1 MHHRRCFSCSE
12 KQFTAQSRIFYLLN
26 VFARTTINGSETQKR
41 MGVHQK
47 GFTITSWSLWQH
59 GCILDTPVWVS
70 YKQKQREPIIRSR
83 RLQGWVPQAQS
94 EPVWEVLLLTGEVQ
108 RKHAISQALPSSPL
122 FNLITVMS
130 LETVGCTTSNVDVD
144 KHTALTDSHWQLNAK
159 RIVML
164 RPLATV
170 GGPLVSKC

>member
-1 MHHRRCFSCSE
+1 MFFIRCILADCSRCTKNTVHFTKQDFLFTKRICANHNKWVRNSE
-12 KQFTAQSRIFYLLN
+12 KNGRVWEGLYNYKLVIMTAW
-26 VFARTTINGSETQKR
+26 
-41 MGVHQK
+41 VH
-47 GFTITSWSLWQH
+47 
-59 GCILDTPVWVS
+59 LDTPVWVS
-70 YKQKQREPIIRSR
+70 YKQKQQEPIIRSR

-144 KHTALTDSHWQLNAK
+144 KQHCTPWLSL
-159 RIVML
+159 
-164 RPLATV
+164 LAECKAHHHAAT
-170 GGPLVSKC
+170 LCS